1 MTQNFNVT
9 GMSCAACSAHV
20 EKAVGALPGVRLVQV
35 NLLAGT
41 MKVEYD
47 ESALDDSSIIKAVVD
62 GGYGASVRSKE
73 GAKASAAAP
82 PADPNADLKE
92 MQQRILISFVFLA
105 LLLFV

>member
-1 MTQNFNVT
+1 
-9 GMSCAACSAHV
+9 MSCAAWSAHV

-82 PADPNADLKE
+82 QADPNADLKE
-92 MQQRILISFVFLA
+92 MQQRILIWGIWSAYRCPACWPVRKI
-105 LLLFV
+105 